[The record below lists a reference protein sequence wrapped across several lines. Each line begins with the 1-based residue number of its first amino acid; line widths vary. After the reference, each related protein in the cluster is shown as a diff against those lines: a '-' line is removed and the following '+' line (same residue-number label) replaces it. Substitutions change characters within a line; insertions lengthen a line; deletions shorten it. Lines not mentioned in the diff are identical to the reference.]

1 MRCLDLFS
9 GIGGFALAASWVW
22 EEELELIGFC
32 EKDKYCQKVL
42 TKNFPD
48 IPIYPDITKL
58 DGKEFTD
65 IDLVT
70 GGFPCQDISVA
81 GKGAGIDG
89 KRSGL
94 WSELLRIISEVQPR
108 YALIENVPMLIHRG
122 LGRVLCD
129 LTHIG
134 YDCEWQII
142 GADDVGARHRRKRI
156 WIVAYPRLN
165 GRGSFG
171 GGSIR
176 GNGNGELE
184 EGIGF
189 TETVAVTGSSE
200 TFQPMAHSAYSGRNG
215 TKESRQ
221 DYGIQSTI
229 QSWQELCLD
238 EPERESSLWS
248 SGDMAHSES
257 KGGRGRETGKQRF
270 TSCSGEEVSSRS
282 DTGRETISHPASI
295 RSSRQ
300 GELEYASHK
309 EETGEGE
316 TVSTKHERIGDIW
329 TTEPSVGRVAHGIPS
344 RVDRLRGLG
353 NAIVP
358 QCAAIIM
365 HLIKDNMNAK
375 SNQET
380 N

>member
-22 EEELELIGFC
+22 ESELDLVGFC

-48 IPIYPDITKL
+48 IPIYSDITEL
-58 DGKEFTD
+58 DGRQFTN

-89 KRSGL
+89 ERSGL

-129 LTHIG
+129 LTQIG

-171 GGSIR
+171 EGSIR
-176 GNGNGELE
+176 GYGNGQLE
-184 EGIGF
+184 EGIRL
-189 TETVAVTGSSE
+189 TETVEVTGSSE
-200 TFQPMAHSAYSGRNG
+200 TFQPMAHSQYSGRNG
-215 TKESRQ
+215 TQESRK
-221 DYGIQSTI
+221 DYGIQSAI
-229 QSWQELCLD
+229 QSWQKLCLD
-238 EPERESSLWS
+238 EPERESDLWS
-248 SGDMAHSES
+248 SGDMAHSQSER
-257 KGGRGRETGKQRF
+257 GRSRETGKQRV
-270 TSCSGEEVSSRS
+270 TSCSGEKISSRS
-282 DTGRETISHPASI
+282 GTGRETIPHPASI

-300 GELEYASHK
+300 GELEYASYQ
-309 EETGEGE
+309 EETGEGKTSSIE
-316 TVSTKHERIGDIW
+316 YERIGDIW
-329 TTEPSVGRVAHGIPS
+329 TTEPSVGRVAHGVSS
-344 RVDRLRGLG
+344 RMDRLRGLG

-365 HLIKDNMNAK
+365 HLIKEKMNEEIH
-375 SNQET
+375 SGT
-380 N
+380 S